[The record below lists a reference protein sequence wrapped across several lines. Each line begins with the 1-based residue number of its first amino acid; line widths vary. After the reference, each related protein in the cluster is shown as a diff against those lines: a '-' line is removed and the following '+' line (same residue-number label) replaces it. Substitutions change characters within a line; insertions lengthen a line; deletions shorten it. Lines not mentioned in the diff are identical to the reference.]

1 MNISVPCLI
10 EFQLYS
16 GYFAFGL
23 TTLDKTGWKPLP
35 LEQMGHCCVLI
46 QDIIASLS

>member
-16 GYFAFGL
+16 SYFAFGL

-35 LEQMGHCCVLI
+35 LEQMEHCRVLI
-46 QDIIASLS
+46 QDIITSPS